1 MALNVIVRL
10 NSYSFLNQCRNLV
23 PIYTRKIALYVL
35 LTVTSKIRFRV
46 HPEKGHRERCA
57 KRRVNN
63 GKCSQLVLNNI
74 AKFIFWMYVY

>member
-23 PIYTRKIALYVL
+23 PIYTRKIALYVF
-35 LTVTSKIRFRV
+35 LTVTSKIWLRV
-46 HPEKGHRERCA
+46 PPEKGHREKLA

-63 GKCSQLVLNNI
+63 GIFSQLI
-74 AKFIFWMYVY
+74 SIKFAKFTF